1 MDEEALENAT
11 MNIFNELGYEIVNGY
26 TLERTDFSK
35 VLLEED
41 LISKLQDLN
50 PKANNNEI
58 NEAFRLIR
66 NLDQNNTVLNNKQ
79 FTKYLLEGVQVP
91 YQDKGETRYK
101 TIKLLDV
108 DNPENNQFKA
118 VNQYTIVEHS
128 EKRPDIIVFVNGM
141 PLVVIELKTLSREE
155 VDIKE
160 GYTQLKGYQN
170 VHIPTLFYYNQFM
183 VVSDGVHSKA
193 GTITSPWG
201 RFNEWKKIEAEDEVK
216 EVMDTHNTLFY
227 GMFGKDRF
235 IDIISNFIMWSGDNK
250 ILSAYHQYFGV
261 KRALESTHKALIART
276 GKAGLMWHTQG
287 SGKSF
292 SMVFYTG
299 NMIKRLNNPT
309 FVVVTDRNDL
319 DNQLYHTFCE
329 CSDYLRQM
337 PQQIESRV
345 DLDDKLNNRKAGGI
359 FFTTLQKF
367 EEETG
372 VFSERDDIIVL
383 VDEAH
388 RSHYGV
394 DATIRFDKQKM
405 EAYKKFGTARYL
417 HDAFPNA
424 TYIGFTGTPV
434 ETRDKS
440 TENVFGKV
448 FDVYDMTQA
457 ILDGATVPIVYE
469 SRMARVGINDKILNE
484 VDHYY
489 DYLENEENVD
499 EETLSQS
506 KIAMATM
513 KQIIEDPDRLGMI
526 VEDIVKH
533 YETIQD
539 QTANKAMVVAY
550 SRESA
555 YTMYKR
561 FMQIRPEW
569 KNKMHMII
577 TSNNKDP
584 EEMQKAIGSSIDKE
598 RLETEFKK
606 DDSEFKIAI
615 VVDMWLT
622 GFDVPS
628 LGTMYVDKPMK
639 QHNLMQA
646 IARVNRV
653 YKDKTAGLIVDYIG
667 LKRWL
672 VDALRTYTKRDQGK
686 IVDNSELVKVLM
698 NKVELIR
705 DMFNGFYYGHF
716 GTTNDKDK
724 YQIIVAGAEWMMQTD
739 EKKKRFLKNSSDVKS
754 LYSLCANS
762 LSKEIKDEILFFIS
776 VRSFIKKLESS
787 NDNYYDLKTINAHV
801 AEMLERAVQ
810 DDEVINIGQV
820 HSSNQIAIL
829 SDEIMEKIKKMKE
842 KNVAVEVMK
851 RALNDYIANVA
862 RKNIILQQKFS
873 TRFQMVAQRYNER
886 TSVEDLEKI
895 LQELINLKNEIDEQ
909 LKAGNEYDLSVEE
922 KAFFDALGDDPEV
935 KDLMKDETLVKIAKE
950 LVDTVNNNMTIDW
963 DIRED
968 AKARMRFEIKRLLK
982 KYNYPPN
989 KQQSAVDIVVKQAEL
1004 MSNNKLE
1011 DGETNDITY
1020 RESVDED
1027 YEDEVLKVAEESN
1040 NLKFGEEN
1048 EADED

>member
-1 MDEEALENAT
+1 
-11 MNIFNELGYEIVNGY
+11 
-26 TLERTDFSK
+26 
-35 VLLEED
+35 
-41 LISKLQDLN
+41 
-50 PKANNNEI
+50 
-58 NEAFRLIR
+58 
-66 NLDQNNTVLNNKQ
+66 
-79 FTKYLLEGVQVP
+79 
-91 YQDKGETRYK
+91 
-101 TIKLLDV
+101 
-108 DNPENNQFKA
+108 
-118 VNQYTIVEHS
+118 
-128 EKRPDIIVFVNGM
+128 
-141 PLVVIELKTLSREE
+141 
-155 VDIKE
+155 
-160 GYTQLKGYQN
+160 
-170 VHIPTLFYYNQFM
+170 
-183 VVSDGVHSKA
+183 
-193 GTITSPWG
+193 
-201 RFNEWKKIEAEDEVK
+201 
-216 EVMDTHNTLFY
+216 
-227 GMFGKDRF
+227 
-235 IDIISNFIMWSGDNK
+235 
-250 ILSAYHQYFGV
+250 
-261 KRALESTHKALIART
+261 
-276 GKAGLMWHTQG
+276 
-287 SGKSF
+287 
-292 SMVFYTG
+292 
-299 NMIKRLNNPT
+299 
-309 FVVVTDRNDL
+309 
-319 DNQLYHTFCE
+319 
-329 CSDYLRQM
+329 
-337 PQQIESRV
+337 
-345 DLDDKLNNRKAGGI
+345 
-359 FFTTLQKF
+359 
-367 EEETG
+367 
-372 VFSERDDIIVL
+372 
-383 VDEAH
+383 
-388 RSHYGV
+388 
-394 DATIRFDKQKM
+394 
-405 EAYKKFGTARYL
+405 
-417 HDAFPNA
+417 
-424 TYIGFTGTPV
+424 
-434 ETRDKS
+434 
-440 TENVFGKV
+440 
-448 FDVYDMTQA
+448 
-457 ILDGATVPIVYE
+457 
-469 SRMARVGINDKILNE
+469 
-484 VDHYY
+484 
-489 DYLENEENVD
+489 
-499 EETLSQS
+499 
-506 KIAMATM
+506 
-513 KQIIEDPDRLGMI
+513 
-526 VEDIVKH
+526 
-533 YETIQD
+533 
-539 QTANKAMVVAY
+539 
-550 SRESA
+550 
-555 YTMYKR
+555 
-561 FMQIRPEW
+561 
-569 KNKMHMII
+569 MII